1 LQHEFRQHVGGL
13 LGSALSRQ
21 NIELCQAIDPDGAA
35 QSLAKARILAQTG
48 DEAGCMSQVNQ
59 AKSQLGQQ

>member
-1 LQHEFRQHVGGL
+1 MPQAAPGT
-13 LGSALSRQ
+13 SA
-21 NIELCQAIDPDGAA
+21 AAGVDPDAAA
-35 QSLAKARILAQTG
+35 QSLAKARILDQAG